1 MKAIQFFLVLLIFYT
16 GFIPLNAKIF
26 TSEKSVILDTDI
38 GPDYDDV
45 GALAIL
51 HALADKGEVK
61 ILATIS
67 SNRYK
72 NSVPCIEII
81 NTYYHRSSI
90 PIAKPSKGLDI
101 QDSRFLGKIDYWA
114 EKLSS
119 EYFHNFASS
128 MEAPDA
134 VILYRKILS
143 GQPDS
148 SITIISTGFFTNLA
162 ALLES
167 PPDEWSPLN
176 GRDLVAKKVKKLVS
190 MAGGFPEGKEFN
202 VYSDVKSSK
211 MVLERWPTPLLLC
224 GFEIGNSIYT
234 GKALQN
240 SRMKNNPVKEVYSI
254 CMKTDMQGRP
264 SWDPITVLFAVR
276 ESKKYFDTEK
286 GRMLVFDDGRDKW
299 IPDPSGPHEH
309 ILLKISPKK
318 LRKILESLMVYQPS
332 EFPVI

>member
-1 MKAIQFFLVLLIFYT
+1 MKRIRLFLVFLILGI
-16 GFIPLNAKIF
+16 GFISLNAKMVS
-26 TSEKSVILDTDI
+26 SEKLVILDTDI
-38 GPDYDDV
+38 GSDYDDV

-51 HALADKGEVK
+51 HALADKEEAK

-101 QDSRFLGKIDYWA
+101 QDPRFLGKIDYWA
-114 EKLSS
+114 EKLPA
-119 EYFHNFASS
+119 EYSHKFASS
-128 MEAPDA
+128 MNAPDA
-134 VILYRKILS
+134 VPLYRKILS
-143 GQPDS
+143 EQLDS
-148 SITIISTGFFTNLA
+148 SVTIISIGFFTNLA

-167 PPDEWSPLN
+167 CPDQWSSLN
-176 GRDLVAKKVKKLVS
+176 GKDLVAKKVKKLVS
-190 MAGGFPEGKEFN
+190 MAGSFPLGKEFN
-202 VYSDVKSSK
+202 VYSDVQASK
-211 MVLERWPTPLLLC
+211 IVFEKWPTPLLLC

-264 SWDPITVLFAVR
+264 SWDPITILFAVR
-276 ESKKYFDTEK
+276 DSKKYFDTEK
-286 GRMLVFDDGRDKW
+286 GEMLVFDDGRDQW
-299 IPDPSGPHEH
+299 IQDPLGPHER
-309 ILLKISPKK
+309 ILMKKSPKK
-318 LRKILESLMVYQPS
+318 LRKILENLMIHLPS
-332 EFPVI
+332 V